1 MILFMANFKNDSIK
15 SVHTQVEQD
24 ILKHLEEDG
33 RLSFAVLGERLGIS
47 KTPCWNKVHDLQN
60 SCVIEGYSARINPSK
75 LGLTIRA
82 LVHVVVNF
90 SHYKDFEQAIIAHSN
105 VRSCHAVTGEYDYVL
120 EILARDIQEF
130 DQLLRENLS
139 QLPGVQ
145 RFNTAIS
152 TRMVKQDGP
161 YTQML

>member
-1 MILFMANFKNDSIK
+1 MANIKNK
-15 SVHTQVEQD
+15 STKLLHSLVELA
-24 ILKHLEEDG
+24 ILKNLEADG

-47 KTPCWNKVHDLQN
+47 KTPCWNKVQDLQN
-60 SCVIEGYSARINPSK
+60 SGVIEAYSARINPGK

-90 SHYKDFEQAIIAHSN
+90 SHYKEFEQAIVAHPN
-105 VRSCHAVTGEYDYVL
+105 ARSCHAVTGEYDYVL

-139 QLPGVQ
+139 QLPGVE
-145 RFNTAIS
+145 RFNTSIS

>member
-1 MILFMANFKNDSIK
+1 MPEFKNDYPNNSIQPI
-15 SVHTQVEQD
+15 TQQ
-24 ILKHLEEDG
+24 ILHNLEVDG
-33 RLSFAVLGERLGIS
+33 RLSFSALGERLGLS
-47 KTPCWNKVHDLQN
+47 KTPCWNKVSELQKN
-60 SCVIEGYSARINPSK
+60 GTIEGYSARVNPSK

-90 SHYKDFEQAIIAHSN
+90 SHYKEFELAIVAHSN
-105 VRSCHAVTGEYDYVL
+105 VRSCQAVTGEYDYVL
-120 EILARDIQEF
+120 EILACDIQAF

-139 QLPGVQ
+139 QLPGVE

-152 TRMVKQDGP
+152 TRMVKQNGP

>member
-1 MILFMANFKNDSIK
+1 MTNIKNDNAK
-15 SVHTQVEQD
+15 SLISKVELD
-24 ILKHLEEDG
+24 ILKNLEADG
-33 RLSFAVLGERLGIS
+33 RLSFAVLGERLGVS
-47 KTPCWNKVHDLQN
+47 KTPCWNKVHELPN
-60 SCVIEGYSARINPSK
+60 SGTIEGYSARINPSK

-90 SHYKDFEQAIIAHSN
+90 GHYKNFEQAIIEHSN

-139 QLPGVQ
+139 QLPGVE

-152 TRMVKQDGP
+152 TRMVKQDGR
-161 YTQML
+161 YTHML